1 MPAAASRSKNAHAD
15 FLQSRTSPPF
25 LPSAI
30 VRAFCAFSRPDCH
43 IGHGAAPQLAG
54 ILLLNTPYLIVFLAT
69 YWSHLFYCH
78 TICGVSFLCHP
89 VLYSLKVIFHS
100 LLVFLELRHIVVVL
114 LNCYSR
120 AKSYVVSCN
129 SSHLLNLAFLL
140 RYCLVG
146 LI

>member
-1 MPAAASRSKNAHAD
+1 MGEGCRLELYLGYPLAIHVCYK
-15 FLQSRTSPPF
+15 
-25 LPSAI
+25 LP
-30 VRAFCAFSRPDCH
+30 
-43 IGHGAAPQLAG
+43 IGTICGAATG
-54 ILLLNTPYLIVFLAT
+54 GDTVINTPYLIVSLAT
-69 YWSHLFYCH
+69 YWSYLFYCH
-78 TICGVSFLCHP
+78 TICRLSFLCHP
-89 VLYSLKVIFHS
+89 DLYSLYVILS
-100 LLVFLELRHIVVVL
+100 SPLALLELRHIVVVL